1 MKLLKSIRKWLVN
14 PKKSQVI
21 LLFLAWKIWI
31 LVFALLGLV
40 FLPWHSSAFF
50 GGGIENYSQYP
61 LFLGWANFDGGQYL
75 SIAQRGYIVSQHS
88 YFPLYPYLMH
98 ILAPNSLF
106 FLSLA
111 GLAISHIAFFASLV
125 LFWHLL
131 RLDYTEKVS
140 FIVIVTL
147 LVFPTSFYFGA
158 VYTESLFLFLAL
170 ATFYAARKGNWL
182 IAGLCGAVAS
192 ATRIYGILLLPALFF
207 EWFYQR
213 ELLGMQPRTLRGF
226 FFFLPDALRQKIHE
240 VAEKLKKSV
249 GVSYWPLLPLL
260 IIPLGLLA
268 YMSYLA
274 STTGDPFAFYTE
286 LATFG
291 EQRGGGKIVL
301 LYQVFWRYFKMI
313 FTVTKS
319 DPIYFTILME
329 LATAIL
335 ALSLLMWGYLKKV
348 RPSYLVFAALGYI
361 LPTLTGSFSSLPRYV
376 LVLFPLFIIL
386 GLFLSKRSNLVKI
399 VLLSI
404 SAILLA
410 IETILFIKG
419 YWVA

>member
-1 MKLLKSIRKWLVN
+1 
-14 PKKSQVI
+14 
-21 LLFLAWKIWI
+21 
-31 LVFALLGLV
+31 
-40 FLPWHSSAFF
+40 
-50 GGGIENYSQYP
+50 
-61 LFLGWANFDGGQYL
+61 
-75 SIAQRGYIVSQHS
+75 
-88 YFPLYPYLMH
+88 
-98 ILAPNSLF
+98 
-106 FLSLA
+106 
-111 GLAISHIAFFASLV
+111 
-125 LFWHLL
+125 
-131 RLDYTEKVS
+131 
-140 FIVIVTL
+140 
-147 LVFPTSFYFGA
+147 
-158 VYTESLFLFLAL
+158 
-170 ATFYAARKGNWL
+170 
-182 IAGLCGAVAS
+182 
-192 ATRIYGILLLPALFF
+192 
-207 EWFYQR
+207 
-213 ELLGMQPRTLRGF
+213 
-226 FFFLPDALRQKIHE
+226 HE